1 MRSIVTGLFLAWVV
15 APTAQAQQHSVP
27 AESSVS
33 QPQPRPIDVPSAAI
47 QMNFPDPLAVQVVE
61 VRRDVVEAKAAQDI
75 KATTVLA
82 IIGAVVVVV
91 ALVALF
97 N

>member
-1 MRSIVTGLFLAWVV
+1 MRSIVTGLFLALVTV
-15 APTAQAQQHSVP
+15 STAQAQQHSIPGESP
-27 AESSVS
+27 ASRPEL
-33 QPQPRPIDVPSAAI
+33 RPIDVPSAAI
-47 QMNFPDPLAVQVVE
+47 PANLLEPRAVHVVE
-61 VRRDVVEAKAAQDI
+61 VRRDVVEAKAPQDI